1 MAGIVEIVLFILALP
16 TVIYLVTY
24 LLPQLICQLL
34 PVPNLKKK
42 YNAEWALVTGGG
54 SGIGR
59 SLVEA
64 LALQGLN
71 VVIVSLD
78 DDFLHETVGNMKAM
92 FPKQEFRS
100 VGVNFASGVNY
111 MEPIR

>member
-1 MAGIVEIVLFILALP
+1 MGIVLLILALP
-16 TVIYLVTY
+16 TITYLVTY

-34 PVPNLKKK
+34 SVPNLKKK
-42 YNAEWALVTGGG
+42 YDAEWALVTGGG

-78 DDFLHETVGNMKAM
+78 DDFLRETVGNMKAT

-100 VGVNFASGVNY
+100 VGVNFAPGVNY
-111 MEPIR
+111 MEPIRSF

>member
-1 MAGIVEIVLFILALP
+1 MVDIVDIVLFILALP

-24 LLPQLICQLL
+24 LLPQLACQLL
-34 PVPNLKKK
+34 PVPNLKQK
-42 YNAEWALVTGGG
+42 YDAEWALVTGGG

-64 LALQGLN
+64 LAMQGLN

-78 DDFLHETVGNMKAM
+78 DDLLRDTVGTMKAS
-92 FPKQEFRS
+92 FPKQQFRS
-100 VGVNFASGVNY
+100 VGVNFASGVDY
-111 MEPIR
+111 MKPIR

>member
-1 MAGIVEIVLFILALP
+1 MAEIIEIVLFISAIP
-16 TVIYLVTY
+16 TIIYLVTY
-24 LLPQLICQLL
+24 LIPQLVCQLL

-42 YNAEWALVTGGG
+42 YDAEWALVTGGG

-64 LALQGLN
+64 LAMQGLN

-78 DDFLHETVGNMKAM
+78 DDFLKETVGTMKAA

-100 VGVNFASGVNY
+100 VGVNFACGVDY
-111 MEPIR
+111 MGPIR